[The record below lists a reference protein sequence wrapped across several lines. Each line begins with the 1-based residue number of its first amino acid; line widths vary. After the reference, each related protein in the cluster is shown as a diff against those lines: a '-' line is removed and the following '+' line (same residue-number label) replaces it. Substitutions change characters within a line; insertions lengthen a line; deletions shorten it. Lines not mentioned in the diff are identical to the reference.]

1 MNLVERYAAGEHVAV
16 WQELVAMGPRA
27 QDDAVAFEVALET
40 MRRVQHNLELVIER
54 LRSEGWRFSNSDV
67 YPIWAPPHQ
76 TTADQITELE
86 RRLRGPIPLAL
97 KAFWNVVGTVSLMR
111 EASGYD
117 EDLSLPDPLVVG
129 PVDHALSELSE
140 WKADEYRSSEPFR
153 APLAPDALH
162 KDDIS
167 GGVPYEVELPDTTA
181 DPLFLNEPH
190 ETTFVG
196 YLRSALAAG
205 GLPGW
210 EHNER
215 HAPLLQRLSDG
226 LQSF

>member
-1 MNLVERYAAGEHVAV
+1 MNLLKRYTAGEYIAV
-16 WQELVAMGPRA
+16 WQELVEMGPRA
-27 QDDAVAFEVALET
+27 QDDRVALEVALET

-67 YPIWAPPHQ
+67 YPIWAPPHR
-76 TTADQITELE
+76 TTADQISELE

-140 WKADEYRSSEPFR
+140 WEADEDRSSEPFR
-153 APLAPDALH
+153 APLTPDALH

-167 GGVPYEVELPDTTA
+167 GGAPYEIELPDAGA
-181 DPLFLNEPH
+181 DPLFVNEPH
-190 ETTFVG
+190 DVTFVS
-196 YLRSALAAG
+196 YLRVAFVAG

-210 EHNER
+210 ENSER
-215 HAPLLQRLSDG
+215 HAPLLKRLADG
-226 LQSF
+226 LQPF